1 MLKELTMIKIE
12 KGEPSSVNVLTKSL
26 NVLTKQ
32 EELEEL
38 LLEAISK
45 INDPELKAN
54 MLHKLRNI
62 LNKEKTNDLKTPK
75 PTISLSET
83 LERFNKLKPKKVNL
97 EYLQLEINQ
106 IKREIK
112 QLKIENNNL
121 ESKIANLEDRVSIL
135 ELNKKFKL
143 LNNQN
148 DSSSEDEIPESSTP
162 SNITSRIHDQLSNL
176 KCPTMSD
183 FRWYEDVFISRVM
196 LREDS
201 NKSFWKEKF
210 INGLP
215 NLFAHKIRTVLS
227 NSNGI
232 IDYDTLTYGD
242 IISTIKQEGL
252 KMCIEQ
258 KIAKQQNDNKRNVK
272 YEMRNFYEQYG
283 ILSIAPSQKKHI
295 KHRIEKYKKL
305 KN

>member
-12 KGEPSSVNVLTKSL
+12 KGEPSSVNVLTKSS
-26 NVLTKQ
+26 NVHTKQ

-45 INDPELKAN
+45 INDSESKAN
-54 MLHKLRNI
+54 MLHKLRKI
-62 LNKEKTNDLKTPK
+62 LNKEKTNDLKTTK

-97 EYLQLEINQ
+97 EYLQLEVNQ
-106 IKREIK
+106 IKIEIK
-112 QLKIENNNL
+112 QLRTENNNL

-183 FRWYEDVFISRVM
+183 FKWYEDVFISRVM

-210 INGLP
+210 IDGLP
-215 NLFAHKIRTVLS
+215 NLFAHKIRTILS

-232 IDYDTLTYGD
+232 ID
-242 IISTIKQEGL
+242 
-252 KMCIEQ
+252 
-258 KIAKQQNDNKRNVK
+258 
-272 YEMRNFYEQYG
+272 
-283 ILSIAPSQKKHI
+283 
-295 KHRIEKYKKL
+295 
-305 KN
+305 